1 MAKKEKEQKPVLDLD
16 GVKYEI
22 DDMTDSQKKLA
33 GEVNLYQNHVRD
45 IQNKLNTNGFIG
57 QQLAETEK
65 VFVDKLQ
72 KGVKELKCLLN
83 PEDESKIKEYAL
95 QLNKLVGC
103 RNYSRVDFLMDSN
116 HNVFILEINTLPG
129 LTDTSFALSV
139 RTVINSNIGSYPYT
153 YLSNL

>member
-45 IQNKLNTNGFIG
+45 IQNKLSTNNFIG

-65 VFVDKLQ
+65 VFVEKFQ
-72 KGVKELKCLLN
+72 KGLKELKSSLN
-83 PEDESKIKEYAL
+83 SEEEA
-95 QLNKLVGC
+95 
-103 RNYSRVDFLMDSN
+103 
-116 HNVFILEINTLPG
+116 E
-129 LTDTSFALSV
+129 AEA
-139 RTVINSNIGSYPYT
+139 
-153 YLSNL
+153 